1 MKTNRIENNQP
12 IENENAFTAFCAKYC
27 RKLLSEIQQTKRDL
41 VAQFRKAFAGQ
52 EHLLRLTLN
61 EAEALAFLTEYPH
74 LVFPALA
81 LEKVQDVAKW
91 TTHQRQVGRNPAT
104 LARF

>member
-1 MKTNRIENNQP
+1 MKTNRIENNQT
-12 IENENAFTAFCAKYC
+12 NESPFTAFCANYC
-27 RKLLSEIQQTKRDL
+27 RKLLSEIQQAKQDL

-52 EHLLRLTLN
+52 EQLLRLTLN

-74 LVFPALA
+74 LVFPTLA
-81 LEKVQDVAKW
+81 MEKVQSVANW
-91 TTHQRQVGRNPAT
+91 SRHQKQIGRDPAG